1 MQRITRMLFDPNDL
15 DKISL
20 FDQYNSVLQLL
31 KPNVSERSF
40 SILAIPRLIEGD
52 HYLGWYTHLE
62 GQPVAIEDIINEA
75 DKKQIEKT
83 LQTRLNDIENTIKI
97 KSLTEDQQTLISAWL
112 PRMRSLGNVIY
123 VINNEPVIVHH
134 FDEPIL
140 TNEVAPALPVKTTK
154 SFWRRWWFL
163 TLALAFVG
171 LLGYL
176 YYLYTI
182 DKAPVPIAE
191 LLPPTTSNNS
201 TSEVIS
207 CISQEE
213 IQKNEQTSK
222 MVMIFDNSASMYLTL
237 TEPQAEIEKYLSNG
251 IDRLTFEEAKQYE
264 ERMTRLPNRLS
275 SSKQVALS
283 SIDKIQPNIN
293 IALVTLNSCPVA
305 KVSAFYHFDN
315 REKLKNEIN
324 RLTPLEYDSATP
336 LYSGVKQASSML
348 DGVNHDDYI
357 LIISDGDDNC
367 SEDNICTLANEI
379 ANQQPRLKINIVDIV
394 GQHKI
399 DCLADKTGGKVYI
412 ANNVTELVEQMN
424 KAVSDMNISKP
435 LCE

>member
-40 SILAIPRLIEGD
+40 SILAIPKLIEGD
-52 HYLGWYTHLE
+52 YCLGWYTHLE

-97 KSLTEDQQTLISAWL
+97 ESLTEDQQTLLSAWL

-163 TLALAFVG
+163 TLALAFIG

-176 YYLYTI
+176 YYLYI
-182 DKAPVPIAE
+182 KDKAPVPIAE
-191 LLPPTTSNNS
+191 LLPPTTSNNP

-237 TEPQAEIEKYLSNG
+237 TEPQAEIE
-251 IDRLTFEEAKQYE
+251 
-264 ERMTRLPNRLS
+264 
-275 SSKQVALS
+275 
-283 SIDKIQPNIN
+283 NI
-293 IALVTLNSCPVA
+293 CQM
-305 KVSAFYHFDN
+305 
-315 REKLKNEIN
+315 
-324 RLTPLEYDSATP
+324 
-336 LYSGVKQASSML
+336 G
-348 DGVNHDDYI
+348 
-357 LIISDGDDNC
+357 LII
-367 SEDNICTLANEI
+367 L
-379 ANQQPRLKINIVDIV
+379 L
-394 GQHKI
+394 
-399 DCLADKTGGKVYI
+399 
-412 ANNVTELVEQMN
+412 
-424 KAVSDMNISKP
+424 SKKP
-435 LCE
+435 SNMKKE